1 MVRNSSTAR
10 LCVTFLRRQESHFV
24 TWLYHQCSG
33 EFEWLFDEHG
43 YVIKLREAATV
54 SFPGEEKKV
63 NRVIQRTIF
72 CI

>member
-1 MVRNSSTAR
+1 M
-10 LCVTFLRRQESHFV
+10 